1 MHRTQLNI
9 TDFQYQFLLSESK
22 KTGVSISELI
32 RELLDEKIQP
42 TAKVQ
47 ALRKEMVGLAKSPK
61 GDLSQ
66 NHDKYL
72 YT

>member
-1 MHRTQLNI
+1 MHRTQLNL
-9 TDFQYQFLLSESK
+9 TNFQYQFLLSESK
-22 KTGVSISELI
+22 KTGVSISELM

-47 ALRKEMVGLAKSPK
+47 SLRREMVGLAKSPK
-61 GDLSQ
+61 GDLSRH
-66 NHDKYL
+66 HDKYL